1 MNPHIDWR
9 NTSPKIVACILAVPA
24 LIVPLLTDNPAAL
37 STVIFSGIWAVVAM
51 GFTLILWTGQFS
63 LGQAAF
69 MAIGGYTSAILTARL
84 GWPFWPSFLT
94 AGLVSGAVACA
105 VGAVVL
111 RVGGFYFSIITLALG
126 EIVRIIAMQWQSVTR
141 GTRGLVT
148 YPPET
153 ISLGFIEIDFEATP
167 VPYYYF
173 MIVLV
178 AVTGLIYWRIGK
190 SRLGGTFY
198 SVAVNPML
206 AEHQGIHLMKFRVM
220 AFTVAGVFTGLAG
233 SFYAHFLQAVTP
245 YMLGIPE
252 SIQVMIM
259 SIVGGV
265 SSLVAGPIVGSV
277 VLYNLSQFLQR
288 AGSDLQTSGFVLE
301 GIQPL
306 VFGGAVV
313 CILLFLPRGS
323 GLIDLWTRV
332 WKRVY
337 NEVDFYDL
345 PEDLEEEIN
354 AQ

>member
-1 MNPHIDWR
+1 MTSHIDWR
-9 NTSPKIVACILAVPA
+9 NTLPKIVACIIVVPA
-24 LIVPLLTDNPAAL
+24 LLVPLFTNNPASL
-37 STVIFSGIWAVVAM
+37 SIVILSGIWAVVAM

-63 LGQAAF
+63 LGQSAF
-69 MAIGGYTSAILTARL
+69 MAIGGYTSAILTAHL
-84 GWPFWPSFLT
+84 DWPFWPSFLA
-94 AGLVSGAVACA
+94 AGLVSGIVACA

-153 ISLGFIEIDFEATP
+153 ISLGFINIDFTAST
-167 VPYYYF
+167 VPWYYF

-178 AVTGLIYWRIGK
+178 AFSGLIYWRIGK
-190 SRLGGTFY
+190 SRIGGTFF
-198 SVAVNPML
+198 SVAANPML
-206 AEHQGIHLMKFRVM
+206 AEHQGIHLMKYRVI

-233 SFYAHFLQAVTP
+233 SFYGHFLSAMTP
-245 YMLGIPE
+245 YTLGIQE

-259 SIVGGV
+259 SIVGGI

-288 AGSDLQTSGFVLE
+288 LNLE
-301 GIQPL
+301 GIHPV
-306 VFGGAVV
+306 VFGGAIV
-313 CILLFLPRGS
+313 CILLFLPKGT
-323 GLIDLWTRV
+323 GLVDLWTKF

-337 NEVDFYDL
+337 GEVDFYEL
-345 PEDLEEEIN
+345 PEDMEKDIEVH
-354 AQ
+354 